1 MLNPRST
8 LSPIHKTIFMYFGH
22 EKSKEFFV
30 LLILNFFIYNFNVK
44 L

>member
-1 MLNPRST
+1 MLNPTST
-8 LSPIHKTIFMYFGH
+8 LSPIHKTIFIYFGH